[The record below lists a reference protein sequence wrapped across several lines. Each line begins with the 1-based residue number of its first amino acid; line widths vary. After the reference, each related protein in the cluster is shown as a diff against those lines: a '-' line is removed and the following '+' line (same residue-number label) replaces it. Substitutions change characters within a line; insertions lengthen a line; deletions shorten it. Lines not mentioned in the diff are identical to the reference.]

1 MSTRTFNVGG
11 MTVAEE
17 RGAGLDVAAKTTGV
31 VERPVMHS
39 DGVVCRCAVRWRE
52 YTLARGLD
60 RVAAEYEDAERA
72 AGGAKA

>member
-1 MSTRTFNVGG
+1 M
-11 MTVAEE
+11 AEE
-17 RGAGLDVAAKTTGV
+17 RGAGPDVAAEPTPV

-72 AGGAKA
+72 AGGPKA